1 MGATN
6 FWDNQELA
14 KPIIAEMKLL
24 KATIDPIESILREI
38 DDVRALYE
46 LGQEAGDTASIEEAD
61 RTLADVERKAGKLEL
76 QSLLDGPNDPRN
88 CFFVIQAG
96 AGGTEAQD

>member
-1 MGATN
+1 MGATG

-14 KPIIAEMKLL
+14 KPVISELKLL

-46 LGQEAGDTASIEEAD
+46 LADEAGDADSMAEAD
-61 RTLADVERKAGKLEL
+61 KQLTELESKAAKLEL

-88 CFFVIQAG
+88 CFFTIQAG
-96 AGGTEAQD
+96 AGGTEAQ